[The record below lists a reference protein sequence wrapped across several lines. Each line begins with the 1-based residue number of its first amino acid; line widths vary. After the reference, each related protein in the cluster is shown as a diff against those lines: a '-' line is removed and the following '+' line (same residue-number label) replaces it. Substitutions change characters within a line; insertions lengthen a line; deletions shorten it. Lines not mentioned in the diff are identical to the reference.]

1 MKLYTAKNKGIQRRL
16 AGVAVVTAVALG
28 SIGLAAPAASA
39 ATADS
44 QVGAD
49 YSLAVGSE
57 TATLE
62 EGQTVSYPMVAVEQ
76 PGTVHTDAVYDSN
89 YGTITVTAA
98 KGVFHYEVYMKVPA
112 TSFTGAFQ
120 ITDRTSGISGGR
132 DLKFS
137 FSGSTP
143 TSKLKNHLYAG
154 TLTGTAYL
162 AGVPIANTVPNS
174 TQYKY
179 SDF

>member
-1 MKLYTAKNKGIQRRL
+1 MKFHTAQNRGIQRRF
-16 AGVAVVTAVALG
+16 AGVAVVAALTLG
-28 SIGLAAPAASA
+28 SIGLVAPAASA
-39 ATADS
+39 ATADTTA
-44 QVGAD
+44 GGD
-49 YSLAVGSE
+49 YSLAVGGE
-57 TATLE
+57 TTTLE

-112 TSFTGAFQ
+112 TSFQGAFH
-120 ITDRTSGISGGR
+120 ITDRTSGISGGQ

-137 FSGSTP
+137 FSGNTP

-154 TLTGTAYL
+154 TLTGTAFF
-162 AGVPIANTVPNS
+162 AGVPVAKTVPNS